1 MNRQKINET
10 QLNAVSIIAI
20 TSVIL
25 IAKGDYKMNLT
36 YTPTG
41 SALPPRANQQKK
53 RKRTSQQQ
61 TSGEI
66 LPPPPP
72 IGGGILP
79 PLPPISGAVV
89 TQPSTSG
96 QNDNKKRKTSPS
108 PSDIQAVNRLAP
120 DYLPDATVSEAYK
133 RGLDKFNK
141 LDNQVDYLFDY
152 FENQQKKGLHL

>member
-1 MNRQKINET
+1 M
-10 QLNAVSIIAI
+10 
-20 TSVIL
+20 
-25 IAKGDYKMNLT
+25 
-36 YTPTG
+36 
-41 SALPPRANQQKK
+41 
-53 RKRTSQQQ
+53 
-61 TSGEI
+61 
-66 LPPPPP
+66 
-72 IGGGILP
+72 
-79 PLPPISGAVV
+79 

-152 FENQQKKGLHL
+152 FENQQKKGLTLVIKESITKNSQKFMNKADGYLKNLAKVK